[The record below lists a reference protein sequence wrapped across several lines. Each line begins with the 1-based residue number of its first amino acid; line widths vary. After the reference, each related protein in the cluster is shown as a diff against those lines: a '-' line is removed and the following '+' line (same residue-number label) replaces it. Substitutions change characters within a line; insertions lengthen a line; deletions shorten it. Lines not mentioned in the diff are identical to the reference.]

1 MFCCRVAKK
10 NIPCLFVVEDN
21 NFAITTSKKERR
33 DWSVKS
39 ISRSFGI
46 ESYDFNDDPKLIY
59 KNLKNYNFKK
69 PRVINI
75 HTNRLYWHTGAGIDD
90 KNIFDR
96 LDSEIKKIGKKGKSI
111 NFRAK
116 KKIDQIFENLK
127 I

>member
-1 MFCCRVAKK
+1 MAYRLQKLHNKK
-10 NIPCLFVVEDN
+10 STYIYNGFWEFEDCN
-21 NFAITTSKKERR
+21 H
-33 DWSVKS
+33 VK
-39 ISRSFGI
+39 
-46 ESYDFNDDPKLIY
+46 NDDPKLIY

-96 LDSEIKKIGKKGKSI
+96 LNSEIKKFGKKGKSI
-111 NFRAK
+111 NLKAK
-116 KKIDQIFENLK
+116 KKIDQIFKNLK